1 MALIGGTMIE
11 RRFTIRL
18 AAEAFVVIISI
29 LAAFAI
35 DAWWD
40 AQQEAVLERE
50 LLTTLRDS
58 FEENRR
64 QARLVVGEAETQ
76 QTFIGRFIDMSAEE
90 ASELPPDSV
99 YLFLESLWR
108 PNYVRPDPDG
118 PQYGPDLNN
127 TALLATLDAG
137 RLSLLSDARLLVALA
152 NWQGGAEF
160 LAERSAQA
168 IGLENEV
175 LAAIAEFPELQTSL
189 SGLDQMSRMV
199 HDPSKLGP
207 RLLGSVAERVRR
219 DNEIMGLVAR
229 KGFYSRIEVRAIQ
242 DLSNQSEYVLGL
254 LRENLRE

>member
-1 MALIGGTMIE
+1 MNE

-18 AAEAFVVIISI
+18 VAEAIVVIVSI
-29 LAAFAI
+29 LAAFGI

-40 AQQEAVLERE
+40 GQQKAALERE
-50 LLTTLRDS
+50 LLTTLQDS

-64 QARLVVGEAETQ
+64 QARLVIQEAETQ
-76 QTFIGRFIDMSAEE
+76 QTFIGRFIDMSAQE
-90 ASELPPDSV
+90 ASEIPPDSV

-108 PNYVRPDPDG
+108 PNYVRPVPDG
-118 PQYGPDLNN
+118 PQYGPGLNN

-137 RLSLLSDARLLVALA
+137 RLPLLSDARLLVALA
-152 NWQGGAEF
+152 DWQGAAEF

-175 LAAIAEFPELQTSL
+175 LAAMAKFPELQTSL

-207 RLLGSVAERVRR
+207 RLLGSLAERVRR
-219 DNEIMGLVAR
+219 DNDIMGLVAR
-229 KGFYSRIEVRAIQ
+229 KGFYSRIELRAIQ
-242 DLSNQSEYVLGL
+242 DLNDQSEYVLGL
-254 LRENLRE
+254 LRANLRE